1 MSMKKSLSFIL
12 IIFGAIMLMNSSNKN
27 GFFPYEFKT
36 ETLENGLKV
45 ILIKMPSNGLVSYY
59 TIVRTGSRDEYEPGH
74 TGFAH
79 FFEHMMFRGTKKYP
93 GNVYDKILT
102 EMGADGNAY
111 TTDDYTCYHLN
122 FTADNL
128 EKVMDLESDRFQNLW
143 YTEQDFQ
150 TESGAVY
157 GEYRKGKASPFFWIW
172 EALCNTAF
180 EKHTYKHTTIGFEED
195 IKAMPTMYEYS
206 LSFFK
211 RYYRPDNSV
220 LLIVG
225 DIDYDKTF
233 ALVKKYYSSW
243 QKGYVPPK
251 IEPEPEQTK
260 EKRKVVIYPGK
271 TAPILAIAY
280 KGMSFNP
287 TDKNYVATILF
298 GRLAF
303 GENSDLFKKLY
314 IREQKVLFL
323 EEEFNFNR
331 DPFLW
336 MIWSQP
342 KDEKDI
348 EYVESEVYKTIE
360 FFQQNLPDAK
370 KLEDLKK
377 NMKYSFLM
385 GLETPGKVASI
396 LARPLALSADM
407 KVIDEFYRTLETITP
422 EDISNVA
429 KTYFQPNKRTV
440 VVLKGSK

>member
-1 MSMKKSLSFIL
+1 MKRTLAFVL
-12 IIFGAIMLMNSSNKN
+12 LIFGAVMLMNSSNPN
-27 GFFPYEFKT
+27 SFFPYEYKT
-36 ETLENGLKV
+36 KTLGNGLKV

-102 EMGADGNAY
+102 EIGADGNAY
-111 TTDDYTCYHLN
+111 TTDDYTCYHIN
-122 FTADNL
+122 FTVDNL
-128 EKVMDLESDRFQNLW
+128 EKVIDLESDRFQNLF
-143 YTEQDFQ
+143 YPEQEFQ
-150 TESGAVY
+150 TEAGAVY

-195 IKAMPTMYEYS
+195 IKAMPKMYEYS
-206 LSFFK
+206 LSFFN
-211 RYYRPDNSV
+211 RYYRPDNCV
-220 LLIVG
+220 ILVVG

-233 ALVKKYYSSW
+233 SLIEKYYASW

-260 EKRKVVIYPGK
+260 EKKVTVKYPGK
-271 TAPILAIAY
+271 TAPIMVVAY
-280 KGMSFNP
+280 KGLPFNP
-287 TDKNYVATILF
+287 QDKNYVATILF
-298 GRLAF
+298 GNLAF
-303 GENSDLFKKLY
+303 GSNSELYKKLY
-314 IREQKVLFL
+314 VREQKVIFL

-336 MIWSQP
+336 MIWAQV

-348 EYVESEVYKTIE
+348 EYVENEIINTIE
-360 FFQQNLPDAK
+360 HFKENPPDAK

-377 NMKYSFLM
+377 NAKYSFLM
-385 GLETPGKVASI
+385 NLETPNKVASG
-396 LARPLALSADM
+396 LARILALSADI
-407 KVIDEFYRTLETITP
+407 KAIDEFYKTMESITP
-422 EDISNVA
+422 QDIQNVA
-429 KTYFQPNKRTV
+429 KNFFVPNKRTI
-440 VVLKGSK
+440 VVLKGS